1 MDIYE
6 PLTHSKPKNGQI
18 MGVCLK
24 EGFSKANF
32 IAIPLCT
39 VISAYM
45 GTFINTAVIFL
56 LKNPDF
62 YNIAPTEI
70 GRVSNNIIFIGLT
83 F

>member
-45 GTFINTAVIFL
+45 GTFINTAVIF
-56 LKNPDF
+56 F
-62 YNIAPTEI
+62 
-70 GRVSNNIIFIGLT
+70 
-83 F
+83 